1 MTTLS
6 IPFEKTGFFSPLITA
21 YIENNKTLASFYDFE
36 VELDN
41 FKTIISQRNNNPV
54 DRLLINKVLNNQ
66 LQEYVASY
74 PLVQL
79 NIDALKNEN
88 CYTVTTG
95 HQLGIATGPLY
106 FIYKIAS
113 AINLC
118 KQLKS
123 KFPDNHFVPVYW
135 LASEDHDIEEI
146 NHINIF
152 NKKVTW
158 ETAQTGASGK
168 LDTND
173 LQAFFNELIALAGN
187 NEQAKKWA
195 IIFESHYSNQ
205 KTLAEATTS
214 LVLSLFGAHG
224 LVVINADDK
233 DLKRSL
239 SPIMQRDIFDE
250 VSFKVMNSSIENLI
264 ATNLVPKDKV
274 QVKPRE
280 INFFYLTDEYRK
292 RIVFNNN
299 QYQVLDTNLVF
310 SKEELLLE
318 IEHNPEK
325 FSPNVVIRPLYQEII
340 LPNLAYIGGGGELS
354 YWLEM
359 KELFK
364 TYQVF
369 FPALILRNSFL
380 MMDEKQQ
387 EKFEKLGFE
396 TTQIFEPLDT
406 LGKDYIQKYNTA
418 PFDTIDESKLIVSV
432 FENIKIKI
440 AEIDKTLVA
449 TADAEKHKMLKSIE
463 MLEQKVNKAQ
473 KNKFDVE
480 LGQISKI
487 KQQLFPEDGLQER
500 VENILSLL
508 IKHDEAII
516 NTIINEANVF
526 DKTFKIIIQ

>member
-21 YIENNKTLASFYDFE
+21 YLENNKALASFYDFE

-41 FKTIISQRNNNPV
+41 FKTIIAQRNDYPV
-54 DRLLINKVLNNQ
+54 DRLLLHTVLNNQ
-66 LQEYVASY
+66 LQEYASSY

-79 NIDALKNEN
+79 NIEALKNEN
-88 CYTVTTG
+88 CYTITTG
-95 HQLGIATGPLY
+95 HQLCIATGPLY

-118 KQLKS
+118 KQLKNA
-123 KFPDNHFVPVYW
+123 FPDNHFVPVYW

-152 NKKVTW
+152 NKKITW
-158 ETAQTGASGK
+158 ETNQTGASGK
-168 LDTND
+168 VNTHDV
-173 LQAFFNELIALAGN
+173 QPFFNELITLAGN
-187 NEQAKKWA
+187 NEQAKKW
-195 IIFESHYSNQ
+195 ITIFESHYNNQ

-224 LVVINADDK
+224 LVVINADDR

-280 INFFYLTDEYRK
+280 INFFYLTNDYRK
-292 RIVFNNN
+292 RIVFTNNK
-299 QYQVLDTNLVF
+299 YQVLDTDLVF

-318 IEHNPEK
+318 IENNPEK
-325 FSPNVVIRPLYQEII
+325 FSPNVVIRPLYQEVI

-359 KELFK
+359 KDLFK

-387 EKFEKLGFE
+387 DKFEKLGFE
-396 TTQIFEPLDT
+396 TSEIFEPLDV
-406 LGKDYIQKYNTA
+406 LGKNYVQKNNTT
-418 PFDTIDESKLIVSV
+418 PFDTIDESQLIASV
-432 FENIKIKI
+432 FDNIKAKI
-440 AEIDKTLVA
+440 AAIDKTLVA
-449 TADAEKHKMLKSIE
+449 TADAEKHKLLKSIE
-463 MLEQKVNKAQ
+463 VLEQKVNKAQ
-473 KNKFDVE
+473 KNKFDLE
-480 LGQISKI
+480 LGQIAKI
-487 KQQLFPEDGLQER
+487 KQQLFPEGGLQER

-508 IKHDEAII
+508 IKNDEAII
-516 NTIINEANVF
+516 TAIISEANVF
-526 DKTFKIIIQ
+526 DKSFKIIIQ